1 MNDLLNDLICDFNN
15 MNMCANVSNH
25 EKIKTKSFINVLS
38 AHSKSNNIDN
48 NDIASLLSDFNNLS
62 VAENVKDVMI
72 DKLYKIL
79 VRLLAKDR
87 KYVNSTLFIPPE
99 PPMCR

>member
-1 MNDLLNDLICDFNN
+1 MDELLNDLIYDFNN
-15 MNMCANVSNH
+15 MNMSINVTDCD
-25 EKIKTKSFINVLS
+25 KIKTKSFINVLS
-38 AHSKSNNIDN
+38 AHSKSDNINN
-48 NDIASLLSDFNNLS
+48 NDVYSLLSDFNNLS
-62 VAENVKDVMI
+62 VAENVKDLVI
-72 DKLYKIL
+72 NKLYKIL